1 MKEEKRLGG
10 KQLKK
15 HFYQLKNK
23 PTAET
28 KRVLAYL
35 NNKFAHMKKFFAV
48 ALIAVSFLMAANEA
62 AAQVKI
68 GYISS
73 QDLLGIMP
81 ETRKADSSLQ
91 QLRAALI
98 QNAQEKETKLNADI
112 EKFNKDSA
120 TYSEAIKIVKRQEL
134 QKAYQD
140 LAGEEQRIQEQ
151 LQQRQQE
158 LLAPIQRK
166 ANDAVQATA
175 KENGYTYVFEKDVL
189 IVAPQGDDILPLVAK
204 KLGIKLPNQPGS
216 TPAPTTPAPKPNTK
230 Q

>member
-1 MKEEKRLGG
+1 
-10 KQLKK
+10 
-15 HFYQLKNK
+15 
-23 PTAET
+23 
-28 KRVLAYL
+28 
-35 NNKFAHMKKFFAV
+35 MKKFFTVAV
-48 ALIAVSFLMAANEA
+48 IAMSFLMAANKA
-62 AAQVKI
+62 GAQVKI

-81 ETRKADSSLQ
+81 ETRKADSSLN
-91 QLRAALI
+91 QLKQALI
-98 QNAQEKETKLNADI
+98 QNAQEKEAQLNADI
-112 EKFNKDSA
+112 EKFNKDTA
-120 TYSEAIKIVKRQEL
+120 TMTEAKKTVKRQEL

-158 LLAPIQRK
+158 LLAPIQKK

-189 IVAPQGDDILPLVAK
+189 IVAPSGEDILPLVAK
-204 KLGIKLPNQPGS
+204 KLGIKLPNQPGA
-216 TPAPTTPAPKPNTK
+216 TTPPPAPAANKPTTK